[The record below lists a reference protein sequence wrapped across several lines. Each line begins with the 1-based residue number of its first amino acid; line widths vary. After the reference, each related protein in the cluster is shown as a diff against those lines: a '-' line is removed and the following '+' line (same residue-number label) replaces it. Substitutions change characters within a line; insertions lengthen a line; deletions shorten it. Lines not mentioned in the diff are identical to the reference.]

1 MITFDNLSILHLID
15 VVVVL
20 YCEA

>member
-1 MITFDNLSILHLID
+1 MITVDNLSILHLID

-20 YCEA
+20 YREA